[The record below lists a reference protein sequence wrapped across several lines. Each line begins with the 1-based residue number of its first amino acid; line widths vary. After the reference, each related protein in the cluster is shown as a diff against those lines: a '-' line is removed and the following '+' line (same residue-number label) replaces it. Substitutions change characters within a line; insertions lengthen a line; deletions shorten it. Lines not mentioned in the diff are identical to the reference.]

1 MLRVNI
7 IGAGLAGLSAA
18 VRLAQMNIASALISV
33 QTSERA
39 QSVLAEG
46 GINAAMNVSGENDT
60 VQEHFEDTM
69 RGGVCLA
76 DPGAVRGLTQEAP
89 VIVQE
94 LLDLGV
100 PFNMEGDALVQRRF
114 GGQKKTRTTYARSST
129 GKALMTAMID
139 AARRYENTEQPL
151 ILRYPHHRFQ
161 ELILENGACKG
172 VWLQDT
178 YTGKWIALAGPV
190 ILAFGGPNG
199 LFPGRTTGTTA
210 NDAGGLATVFAQ
222 GVELAN
228 LEFIQYH
235 PTTVQ
240 ISGKRML
247 ISEAA
252 RGEGGR
258 LYVMRGGQKW
268 FFMEEKY
275 PELGNLM
282 PRDVVSREMYT
293 ILRDPEC
300 QPPILLDL
308 TGLPKKTWQKR
319 LPDLR
324 KEIRHYL
331 NIDPA
336 RQPVPVSPGIH
347 FFMGGILVDREH
359 RTNIPNLYAAGECA
373 CQYHGANRLGGN
385 SLLGALYGGRVAA
398 QSIAK
403 QDFAVQDV
411 AAQSIAKQGFA
422 VQDLAAQSIAKQ
434 DFAVQDLAAQSTVKE
449 VAEVETP
456 DAAAHSSAEAIV
468 KISADPETL
477 PADSS
482 DFSASAAEE
491 LAKIL
496 SKGLGIIRD
505 ETGIDEA
512 LRELDAFG
520 RRLQQ
525 SGKRTET
532 EKRRLKL
539 AEAMLLC
546 ARERK
551 ESRGA
556 HTRAD
561 FPARDD
567 ENWQKTTAA
576 VFKEG
581 KIHISFREIP
591 LLESPGNTIE
601 SNRTIES
608 IRK

>member
-1 MLRVNI
+1 MRVNI

-60 VQEHFEDTM
+60 AQEHFEDTM

-76 DPGAVRGLTQEAP
+76 DPAAVRGLTQEAP

-161 ELILENGACKG
+161 ELILENGVCKG
-172 VWLQDT
+172 VRLQDT
-178 YTGKWIALAGPV
+178 YTEKWIDLAGPV

-199 LFPGRTTGTTA
+199 LFPGMTTGTTA

-268 FFMEEKY
+268 YFMEEKY

-282 PRDVVSREMYT
+282 PRDVVSRAMYT

-300 QPPILLDL
+300 QPPVLLDL

-331 NIDPA
+331 DIDPA

-403 QDFAVQDV
+403 QGS
-411 AAQSIAKQGFA
+411 AAQN
-422 VQDLAAQSIAKQ
+422 
-434 DFAVQDLAAQSTVKE
+434 
-449 VAEVETP
+449 
-456 DAAAHSSAEAIV
+456 SAETMA

-482 DFSASAAEE
+482 DFSAAGAEE
-491 LAKIL
+491 LARIL
-496 SKGLGIIRD
+496 SKGLGIVRD
-505 ETGIDEA
+505 EAGIDET
-512 LRELDAFG
+512 LGELAAFG
-520 RRLQQ
+520 QKLQQ
-525 SGKRTET
+525 SGKRTEA

-546 ARERK
+546 ARARK

-581 KIHISFREIP
+581 KIHISFRQIP
-591 LLESPGNTIE
+591 VQESPEHTQ
-601 SNRTIES
+601 
-608 IRK
+608 

>member
-1 MLRVNI
+1 MRVNI

-18 VRLAQMNIASALISV
+18 VRLAQMNIACALISV

-69 RGGVCLA
+69 RGGVYLA
-76 DPGAVRGLTQEAP
+76 DPGAVWGLTQEAP
-89 VIVQE
+89 AIVQE

-139 AARRYENTEQPL
+139 AARRYENTYEKTHENTYEDAKEAAGEAL

-161 ELILENGACKG
+161 ELILEDGVCKG
-172 VWLQDT
+172 VRLQDT
-178 YTGKWIALAGPV
+178 YTEKWIELAGPV

-268 FFMEEKY
+268 YFMEEKY

-282 PRDVVSREMYT
+282 PRDVVSREMDA
-293 ILRDPEC
+293 ILRDPAC
-300 QPPILLDL
+300 HPPILLEL
-308 TGLPKKTWQKR
+308 TGLSKKIWQKR

-331 NIDPA
+331 DIDPA

-347 FFMGGILVDREH
+347 FFMGGILVDRGH

-398 QSIAK
+398 QSIADIAEQLFSVQK
-403 QDFAVQDV
+403 VQD
-411 AAQSIAKQGFA
+411 SAKQTEQASA
-422 VQDLAAQSIAKQ
+422 VAMEGISAVPGASEAAKMT
-434 DFAVQDLAAQSTVKE
+434 D
-449 VAEVETP
+449 
-456 DAAAHSSAEAIV
+456 SSA
-468 KISADPETL
+468 
-477 PADSS
+477 
-482 DFSASAAEE
+482 FSAAAAEE
-491 LAKIL
+491 LARIL
-496 SKGLGIIRD
+496 SDGLGIVRD
-505 ETGIDEA
+505 EERIDGA

-520 RRLQQ
+520 QKLRQ
-525 SGKRTET
+525 SGKLTEA
-532 EKRRLKL
+532 ENRRLKL
-539 AEAMLLC
+539 ARAMLMC
-546 ARERK
+546 ARVRK

-556 HTRAD
+556 HTRSD
-561 FPARDD
+561 YPARDD
-567 ENWQKTTAA
+567 ENWQKTTVA
-576 VFKEG
+576 VFKDG
-581 KIHISFREIP
+581 QIQIFFREIP
-591 LLESPGNTIE
+591 DQATRE
-601 SNRTIES
+601 
-608 IRK
+608 

>member
-1 MLRVNI
+1 MRVNI

-60 VQEHFEDTM
+60 AQEHFEDTM

-76 DPGAVRGLTQEAP
+76 DPAAVRGLTQEAP

-161 ELILENGACKG
+161 ELILENGVCKG
-172 VWLQDT
+172 VRLQDT
-178 YTGKWIALAGPV
+178 YTEKWIDLAGPV

-199 LFPGRTTGTTA
+199 LFPGMTTGTTA

-268 FFMEEKY
+268 YFMEEKY

-300 QPPILLDL
+300 QPPVLLDL

-331 NIDPA
+331 DIDPA

-403 QDFAVQDV
+403 QGS
-411 AAQSIAKQGFA
+411 AAQN
-422 VQDLAAQSIAKQ
+422 
-434 DFAVQDLAAQSTVKE
+434 
-449 VAEVETP
+449 
-456 DAAAHSSAEAIV
+456 SAETMA

-482 DFSASAAEE
+482 DFSAAGAEE
-491 LAKIL
+491 LARIL
-496 SKGLGIIRD
+496 SKGLGIVRD
-505 ETGIDEA
+505 EAGIDET
-512 LRELDAFG
+512 LGELAAFG
-520 RRLQQ
+520 QKLQQ
-525 SGKRTET
+525 SGKRTEA

-546 ARERK
+546 ARARK

-581 KIHISFREIP
+581 KIHISFRQIP
-591 LLESPGNTIE
+591 VQESPEHTQ
-601 SNRTIES
+601 
-608 IRK
+608 

>member
-1 MLRVNI
+1 MRVNI

-69 RGGVCLA
+69 RGGVYLA

-89 VIVQE
+89 LIVQE

-139 AARRYENTEQPL
+139 AARRYENTIEAAGEAF

-161 ELILENGACKG
+161 ELILRDGACKG
-172 VWLQDT
+172 VRLQDT
-178 YTGKWIALAGPV
+178 YTEKRIDLMGPV

-258 LYVMRGGQKW
+258 LYVMRGSQKW
-268 FFMEEKY
+268 YFMEEKY

-282 PRDVVSREMYT
+282 PRDVVSREMDA

-308 TGLPKKTWQKR
+308 TGLSKKVWQKR

-331 NIDPA
+331 DIDPA

-347 FFMGGILVDREH
+347 FFMGGILVDRGH

-385 SLLGALYGGRVAA
+385 SMLGAVFGGRTAA
-398 QSIAK
+398 
-403 QDFAVQDV
+403 
-411 AAQSIAKQGFA
+411 G
-422 VQDLAAQSIAKQ
+422 DLAER
-434 DFAVQDLAAQSTVKE
+434 LA
-449 VAEVETP
+449 
-456 DAAAHSSAEAIV
+456 SSGLRPGEG
-468 KISADPETL
+468 PWEETL
-477 PADSS
+477 PADFK
-482 DFSASAAEE
+482 DPAADPASPV
-491 LAKIL
+491 LIGQISRIL
-496 SKGLGIIRD
+496 LKGLGIARN
-505 ETGIDEA
+505 
-512 LRELDAFG
+512 
-520 RRLQQ
+520 
-525 SGKRTET
+525 ET
-532 EKRRLKL
+532 ELNRTLDELLALEASGTYNIRERGRLKL
-539 AEAMLLC
+539 AEAMIRSAVL
-546 ARERK
+546 RK

-556 HTRAD
+556 HYREDYPEKSED
-561 FPARDD
+561 FRKTAVASLSGDDICIDYRDLP
-567 ENWQKTTAA
+567 E
-576 VFKEG
+576 
-581 KIHISFREIP
+581 
-591 LLESPGNTIE
+591 
-601 SNRTIES
+601 
-608 IRK
+608 RKGQA

>member
-1 MLRVNI
+1 MMRVNI

-46 GINAAMNVSGENDT
+46 GINAAMNVTGENDT

-69 RGGVCLA
+69 RGGVYLA
-76 DPGAVRGLTQEAP
+76 DPDAVRGLTQEAP

-139 AARRYENTEQPL
+139 AARRYENTKGPSDEAL
-151 ILRYPHHRFQ
+151 IIRYPHHRFQ
-161 ELILENGACKG
+161 ELILEKCVCRGAR
-172 VWLQDT
+172 LQDT
-178 YTGKWIALAGPV
+178 YTGDWIDLAGPV

-268 FFMEEKY
+268 YFMEEKY

-282 PRDVVSREMYT
+282 PRDVVSREMDAV
-293 ILRDPEC
+293 LRDPDC
-300 QPPILLDL
+300 QAPIYLDL
-308 TGLPKKTWQKR
+308 TGLSKKVWAKR

-331 NIDPA
+331 DIDPA

-347 FFMGGILVDREH
+347 FFMGGILVDRGH
-359 RTNIPNLYAAGECA
+359 RTNISNLYAAGECA

-398 QSIAK
+398 QSIAD
-403 QDFAVQDV
+403 QLLS
-411 AAQSIAKQGFA
+411 AQKARETAEGGTKAGEAEPHSIAEQTA
-422 VQDLAAQSIAKQ
+422 VGATDEMSAVSGIPEAA
-434 DFAVQDLAAQSTVKE
+434 
-449 VAEVETP
+449 ET
-456 DAAAHSSAEAIV
+456 
-468 KISADPETL
+468 T
-477 PADSS
+477 DSG
-482 DFSASAAEE
+482 DFSAAAAEE
-491 LAKIL
+491 LAQIL
-496 SKGLGIIRD
+496 SKGLGIVRD
-505 ETGIDEA
+505 EDRIEEA
-512 LRELDAFG
+512 LKELDLFG
-520 RRLQQ
+520 LKLQQ
-525 SGKRTET
+525 SGKRTEA
-532 EKRRLKL
+532 ESRRLKL
-539 AEAMLLC
+539 AQAMLLS
-546 ARERK
+546 ARARK

-556 HTRAD
+556 HIRSD
-561 FPARDD
+561 YPVRDD
-567 ENWQKTTAA
+567 ENWQKTT
-576 VFKEG
+576 VVLYKGG
-581 KIHISFREIP
+581 KIHISFREINM
-591 LLESPGNTIE
+591 LETSETD
-601 SNRTIES
+601 
-608 IRK
+608 

>member
-1 MLRVNI
+1 MRVNI

-60 VQEHFEDTM
+60 AQEHFEDTM

-76 DPGAVRGLTQEAP
+76 DPAAVRGLTREAP

-139 AARRYENTEQPL
+139 AARRYENTEQPH

-161 ELILENGACKG
+161 ELILENGVCEG
-172 VWLQDT
+172 VRLQDT
-178 YTGKWIALAGPV
+178 YTEKWIDLAGPV

-268 FFMEEKY
+268 YFMEEKY

-282 PRDVVSREMYT
+282 PRDVVSREMDT
-293 ILRDPEC
+293 ILRDPKC

-308 TGLPKKTWQKR
+308 TGLPQKTWQKR

-331 NIDPA
+331 DIDPA

-403 QDFAVQDV
+403 QGSAARDTEKQGIAARDI
-411 AAQSIAKQGFA
+411 AAQG
-422 VQDLAAQSIAKQ
+422 
-434 DFAVQDLAAQSTVKE
+434 
-449 VAEVETP
+449 
-456 DAAAHSSAEAIV
+456 
-468 KISADPETL
+468 SADPEKSL

-482 DFSASAAEE
+482 DFSAAGAEE
-491 LAKIL
+491 LARIL
-496 SKGLGIIRD
+496 SKGLGIVRD
-505 ETGIDEA
+505 EAGINEA
-512 LRELDAFG
+512 LGELAAFG
-520 RRLQQ
+520 QKLQQ
-525 SGKRTET
+525 SGKRTEA

-567 ENWQKTTAA
+567 DNWQKTTAA

-591 LLESPGNTIE
+591 VQESPEHTQ
-601 SNRTIES
+601 
-608 IRK
+608 

>member
-1 MLRVNI
+1 MRVNI

-60 VQEHFEDTM
+60 AQEHFEDTM

-76 DPGAVRGLTQEAP
+76 DPAAVRGLTQEAP

-161 ELILENGACKG
+161 ELILENGVCKG
-172 VWLQDT
+172 VRLQDT
-178 YTGKWIALAGPV
+178 YTEKWIDLAGPV

-268 FFMEEKY
+268 YFMEEKY

-300 QPPILLDL
+300 QPPVLLDL

-331 NIDPA
+331 DIDPA

-403 QDFAVQDV
+403 QGS
-411 AAQSIAKQGFA
+411 AAQDIAKQGSATQDIAKQGIA
-422 VQDLAAQSIAKQ
+422 VQGSGAQSI
-434 DFAVQDLAAQSTVKE
+434 VKKK
-449 VAEVETP
+449 VETP
-456 DAAAHSSAEAIV
+456 GAAAQNSAETMA

-482 DFSASAAEE
+482 DFSAAGAEE
-491 LAKIL
+491 LARIL
-496 SKGLGIIRD
+496 SKGLGIVRD
-505 ETGIDEA
+505 EAGIDEA
-512 LRELDAFG
+512 LGELAAFG
-520 RRLQQ
+520 QKVQQ
-525 SGKRTET
+525 SGKRTEA

-546 ARERK
+546 ARARK

-561 FPARDD
+561 FPVRDD
-567 ENWQKTTAA
+567 KNWQKTTAA

-591 LLESPGNTIE
+591 GQESPEHTQ
-601 SNRTIES
+601 
-608 IRK
+608 

>member
-1 MLRVNI
+1 MRVNI

-60 VQEHFEDTM
+60 AQEHFEDTM

-76 DPGAVRGLTQEAP
+76 DPVAVRGLTREAP
-89 VIVQE
+89 VIVRE
-94 LLDLGV
+94 LLDLGA

-161 ELILENGACKG
+161 ELILENGVCEG
-172 VWLQDT
+172 VRLQDT
-178 YTGKWIALAGPV
+178 YTKKWIDLAGPV
-190 ILAFGGPNG
+190 VLAFGGPNG

-268 FFMEEKY
+268 YFMEEKY

-282 PRDVVSREMYT
+282 PRDVVSREMDT

-331 NIDPA
+331 DIDPA

-403 QDFAVQDV
+403 QGI
-411 AAQSIAKQGFA
+411 AARDTAKQGIAARDIAKQGIA
-422 VQDLAAQSIAKQ
+422 ARDIAAQS
-434 DFAVQDLAAQSTVKE
+434 
-449 VAEVETP
+449 
-456 DAAAHSSAEAIV
+456 
-468 KISADPETL
+468 SADPEKSL

-482 DFSASAAEE
+482 DFSAAGAEE
-491 LAKIL
+491 LARIL
-496 SKGLGIIRD
+496 SKGLGIVRD
-505 ETGIDEA
+505 EAGIDEA
-512 LRELDAFG
+512 LGELAAFG
-520 RRLQQ
+520 QKLQQ
-525 SGKRTET
+525 SGKWSEA

-546 ARERK
+546 ARARK

-581 KIHISFREIP
+581 KIHISFRQIP
-591 LLESPGNTIE
+591 VQESPEHTQ
-601 SNRTIES
+601 
-608 IRK
+608 

>member
-1 MLRVNI
+1 MRVNI

-18 VRLAQMNIASALISV
+18 VRLAQMNIASALISM

-69 RGGVCLA
+69 QGGVYLA

-89 VIVQE
+89 LIVQE

-139 AARRYENTEQPL
+139 AARRYENTIEAAGEAL

-161 ELILENGACKG
+161 ELILRDGACKG
-172 VWLQDT
+172 VRLQDT
-178 YTGKWIALAGPV
+178 YTEKRIDLMGPV

-258 LYVMRGGQKW
+258 LYVMRGSQKW
-268 FFMEEKY
+268 YFMEEKY

-282 PRDVVSREMYT
+282 PRDVVSREMDA

-308 TGLPKKTWQKR
+308 TGLSKKVWQKR

-331 NIDPA
+331 DIDPA

-347 FFMGGILVDREH
+347 FFMGGILVDRGH

-398 QSIAK
+398 KSIAGQLFSVQK
-403 QDFAVQDV
+403 VQDT
-411 AAQSIAKQGFA
+411 AE
-422 VQDLAAQSIAKQ
+422 
-434 DFAVQDLAAQSTVKE
+434 QSTK
-449 VAEVETP
+449 T
-456 DAAAHSSAEAIV
+456 
-468 KISADPETL
+468 
-477 PADSS
+477 DSN
-482 DFSASAAEE
+482 DFSAAAAEE
-491 LAKIL
+491 LARIL
-496 SKGLGIIRD
+496 SKGLGIVRD
-505 ETGIDEA
+505 QAGIEEA
-512 LRELDAFG
+512 LKELDVFG
-520 RRLQQ
+520 QELQL
-525 SGKRTET
+525 SGKLTEA
-532 EKRRLKL
+532 ESRRLKL
-539 AEAMLLC
+539 AQAMLLC
-546 ARERK
+546 AHARK

-556 HTRAD
+556 HTRSD
-561 FPARDD
+561 YPARDD
-567 ENWQKTTAA
+567 ENWQKTTVA
-576 VFKEG
+576 VYKDG
-581 KIHISFREIP
+581 NIQISFREIP
-591 LLESPGNTIE
+591 VQE
-601 SNRTIES
+601 
-608 IRK
+608 IRETEYIKETAAALRDTGTKNDQD

>member
-1 MLRVNI
+1 MRVNI

-60 VQEHFEDTM
+60 AQEHFEDTM

-76 DPGAVRGLTQEAP
+76 DPAAVRGLTQEAP

-161 ELILENGACKG
+161 ELILENGVCKG
-172 VWLQDT
+172 VRLQDT
-178 YTGKWIALAGPV
+178 YTEKWIDLAGPV

-199 LFPGRTTGTTA
+199 LFPGMTTGTTA

-222 GVELAN
+222 GVELEN

-268 FFMEEKY
+268 YFMEEKY

-282 PRDVVSREMYT
+282 PRDVVSRAMYT

-300 QPPILLDL
+300 QPPVLLDL

-331 NIDPA
+331 DIDPA

-403 QDFAVQDV
+403 QGS
-411 AAQSIAKQGFA
+411 AAQN
-422 VQDLAAQSIAKQ
+422 
-434 DFAVQDLAAQSTVKE
+434 
-449 VAEVETP
+449 
-456 DAAAHSSAEAIV
+456 SAETMA

-482 DFSASAAEE
+482 DFSAAGAEE
-491 LAKIL
+491 LARIL
-496 SKGLGIIRD
+496 SKGLGIVRD
-505 ETGIDEA
+505 EAGIDET
-512 LRELDAFG
+512 LGELAAFG
-520 RRLQQ
+520 QKLQQ
-525 SGKRTET
+525 SGKRTEA

-546 ARERK
+546 ARARK

-581 KIHISFREIP
+581 KIHISFRQIP
-591 LLESPGNTIE
+591 VQESPEHTQ
-601 SNRTIES
+601 
-608 IRK
+608 